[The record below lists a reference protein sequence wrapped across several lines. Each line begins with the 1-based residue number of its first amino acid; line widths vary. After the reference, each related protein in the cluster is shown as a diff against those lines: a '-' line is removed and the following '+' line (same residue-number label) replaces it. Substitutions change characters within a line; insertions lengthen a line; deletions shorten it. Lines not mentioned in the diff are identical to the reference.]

1 MGNMGTL
8 GLAAVAF
15 VGSHLLLSHPL
26 RRPLVGAIGERPF
39 LGLYSLVAFATLGWL
54 IVAYGA
60 APASDPLW
68 TVGNGIWVVVSV
80 VMLVASV
87 LLAGSLKSN
96 PALPNP
102 GRAAAPIGDARGV

>member
-68 TVGNGIWVVVSV
+68 TVGNGIWVVVSGRV
-80 VMLVASV
+80 EVDSSGSASV
-87 LLAGSLKSN
+87 TGLKRVEGSASDG
-96 PALPNP
+96 LPSGSSP
-102 GRAAAPIGDARGV
+102 WS